1 MCSSWENFRYGKT
14 KKPDVKEFEKDLKN
28 NLNALQKELKTQT
41 YVHSPYTTF
50 FVKDPKLRKINKA
63 CVRDRVVH
71 HAVFSKLYPIFDRAF
86 IFDSY
91 SCRIDKGTHRAV
103 RRLHDFFRKESRNNS
118 RQVYVLKCD
127 VRKFFDSIDQD
138 ILMGLLR
145 RRVKDSGVLWLLDQ
159 IIKSFSSGLPLGNIT
174 SQLFSNIYLNEL
186 DIFIKHDLQVK
197 YYIRYCDDF
206 VILRANQQYLEDLIP
221 GINDFLKT
229 RLKLSLHPNKVII
242 RPYRQGIDFLGYVS
256 FPNHTALRL
265 KTKKRMFKKM
275 ALKHKSLAVGEVTK
289 KHFMQTLQSYL
300 GMLKHCNAYKV
311 IKELQAQYGEY
322 VKIKQ

>member
-1 MCSSWENFRYGKT
+1 ME
-14 KKPDVKEFEKDLKN
+14 
-28 NLNALQKELKTQT
+28 
-41 YVHSPYTTF
+41 
-50 FVKDPKLRKINKA
+50 
-63 CVRDRVVH
+63 
-71 HAVFSKLYPIFDRAF
+71 
-86 IFDSY
+86 
-91 SCRIDKGTHRAV
+91 
-103 RRLHDFFRKESRNNS
+103 
-118 RQVYVLKCD
+118 
-127 VRKFFDSIDQD
+127 
-138 ILMGLLR
+138 LLR
-145 RRVKDSGVLWLLDQ
+145 RRIKDENPIWLLDQ